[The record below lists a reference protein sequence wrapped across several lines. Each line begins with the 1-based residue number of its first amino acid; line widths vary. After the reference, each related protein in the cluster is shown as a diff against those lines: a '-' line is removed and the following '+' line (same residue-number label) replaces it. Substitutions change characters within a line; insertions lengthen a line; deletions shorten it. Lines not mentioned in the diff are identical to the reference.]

1 MEATTTKTIT
11 TDLREIPFEVS
22 KFEHLKSLKF
32 SDDFPRKSSVV
43 DIMVGLPYYTM
54 LLAGKPITGKVN
66 EPVALPTKLGYVLTG
81 AFKSA
86 GLTQQF

>member
-1 MEATTTKTIT
+1 
-11 TDLREIPFEVS
+11 
-22 KFEHLKSLKF
+22 
-32 SDDFPRKSSVV
+32 
-43 DIMVGLPYYTM
+43 M